1 MSQASYPIDPNY
13 RYRFNRRLGTGLYYL
28 GLAIF
33 TIIVLVPFYWMARA
47 SVSNQEQILM
57 SPPLYFPT
65 PTFENFGIVAEQVP
79 LVLFINNSII
89 YSTASAA
96 IAVLTSFMA
105 AYAFT
110 RIKVRG
116 SGFLQWLLIITVSIP
131 QISLIIPL
139 YQILLNMKLLNS
151 LTGLILVFSSL
162 LTPFTVW
169 VLMSFIS
176 QVPQEIE
183 EAAIIDGASLWQ
195 VLWRIVIPVT
205 TPGIVTMFVI
215 NFINGWNDLLHP
227 LSFSTEEAK
236 TLSVAI
242 TYIYSYRASWGLPW
256 NLVSTVGMI
265 MVIPVII
272 MVIFAQRSIVS
283 GLTRGAIK

>member
-1 MSQASYPIDPNY
+1 MSQASPVQSQ
-13 RYRFNRRLGTGLYYL
+13 YRFGSMLSSGLYYL
-28 GLAIF
+28 ALTVF

-47 SVSNQEQILM
+47 SVSNQEQILT

-65 PTFENFGIVAEQVP
+65 PTLENFGIVAEQVP
-79 LVLFINNSII
+79 LSLFITNSLI
-89 YSTASAA
+89 YSTASAV

-105 AYAFT
+105 AYAFS
-110 RIKVRG
+110 RINIRG
-116 SGFLQWLLIITVSIP
+116 NGFLQWLLIITVAIP
-131 QISLIIPL
+131 QVSLIIPL
-139 YQILLNMKLLNS
+139 YQILKGLQLLNT
-151 LTGLILVFSSL
+151 LTGLILVLSSL
-162 LTPFTVW
+162 LSPFTVW
-169 VLMSFIS
+169 VLMSFIK

-183 EAAIIDGASLWQ
+183 EAATIDGASLLQ
-195 VLWRIVIPVT
+195 ILWRIVIPVT
-205 TPGIVTMFVI
+205 TPGIVTMLVI

-227 LSFSTEEAK
+227 LSFSATEEAR

-272 MVIFAQRSIVS
+272 LVIIGQRSIVS

>member
-1 MSQASYPIDPNY
+1 MSNATFLRL
-13 RYRFNRRLGTGLYYL
+13 RYRSGALFGAVLYYL
-28 GLAIF
+28 ALSLF

-65 PTFENFGIVAEQVP
+65 PTLENFGIVAEQVP
-79 LVLFINNSII
+79 LVLFTTNSII
-89 YSTASAA
+89 YATFSAL
-96 IAVLTSFMA
+96 IAVATSFLA
-105 AYAFT
+105 AYAFS
-110 RIKVRG
+110 RIKVWG
-116 SGFLQWLLIITVSIP
+116 SEFLQWLLIITVAIP
-131 QISLIIPL
+131 QVALIIPL
-139 YQILLNMKLLNS
+139 YQILKTLHLLNT
-151 LTGLILVFSSL
+151 LAGLILVLSSL
-162 LTPFTVW
+162 LTPFTIW
-169 VLMSFIS
+169 VLMSFIK

-183 EAAIIDGASLWQ
+183 EAATIDGATLLQ
-195 VLWRIVIPVT
+195 ILWRIVLPVT
-205 TPGIVTMFVI
+205 TPGLVTMLVI

-227 LSFSTEEAK
+227 LSFSSTEAAK

-265 MVIPVII
+265 MVIPI
-272 MVIFAQRSIVS
+272 MILVMVAQRAIVS

>member
-1 MSQASYPIDPNY
+1 MSNATVVRL
-13 RYRFNRRLGTGLYYL
+13 RYRSSALFGTVLYYL
-28 GLAIF
+28 ALSLFAV
-33 TIIVLVPFYWMARA
+33 IVLVPFYWMARA

-65 PTFENFGIVAEQVP
+65 PTLENFGIVAEQVP
-79 LVLFINNSII
+79 LLLFITNSII
-89 YSTASAA
+89 YATSSAV
-96 IAVLTSFMA
+96 IAVVTSFLA
-105 AYAFT
+105 AYAFS

-116 SGFLQWLLIITVSIP
+116 SEFLQFLLIITVAIP
-131 QISLIIPL
+131 QVALIIPL
-139 YQILLNMKLLNS
+139 YQILKTLHLLNTLAG
-151 LTGLILVFSSL
+151 LTLVLSSL
-162 LTPFTVW
+162 LTPFTIW
-169 VLMSFIS
+169 VLISFIK

-183 EAAIIDGASLWQ
+183 EAATIDGASLLQ
-195 VLWRIVIPVT
+195 ILWRIVLPVT
-205 TPGIVTMFVI
+205 TPGLVTMLVI

-227 LSFSTEEAK
+227 LAFSSSEEAK

-265 MVIPVII
+265 MVIPII
-272 MVIFAQRSIVS
+272 ILVMFAQRAIVS

>member
-1 MSQASYPIDPNY
+1 MSQASAEQL
-13 RYRFNRRLGTGLYYL
+13 RYRISGTLSSVLYYL
-28 GLAIF
+28 SLIVF

-47 SVSNQEQILM
+47 SVSNKEQILM

-65 PTFENFGIVAEQVP
+65 PTLENFGTVAEQVP
-79 LVLFINNSII
+79 LVLFISNSII
-89 YSTASAA
+89 YSTASSV
-96 IAVLTSFMA
+96 IAVVTSFMA
-105 AYAFT
+105 AYAFS

-116 SGFLQWLLIITVSIP
+116 SGFLQWLLIITVAIP
-131 QISLIIPL
+131 QVSLIIPL
-139 YQILLNMKLLNS
+139 YQILRGLQLLNT
-151 LTGLILVFSSL
+151 LTGLILVLSSL

-169 VLMSFIS
+169 VLMSFIK

-183 EAAIIDGASLWQ
+183 EAAIIDGASLLQ
-195 VLWRIVIPVT
+195 ILWRIVLPVT
-205 TPGIVTMFVI
+205 APGIVTMLVI

-227 LSFSTEEAK
+227 LSFSSTEEAR

-242 TYIYSYRASWGLPW
+242 TYIYSYRAPWGLPW

-265 MVIPVII
+265 MVIPVMILVII
-272 MVIFAQRSIVS
+272 GQRSIVS

>member
-1 MSQASYPIDPNY
+1 MSQATFPLY
-13 RYRFNRRLGTGLYYL
+13 RYRIGRMLSGGFYYL

-33 TIIVLVPFYWMARA
+33 TIVVLVPFYWMARA
-47 SVSNQEQILM
+47 SVSNPEQILM
-57 SPPLYFPT
+57 SPPLYFPA

-79 LVLFINNSII
+79 LVLFIGNSII
-89 YSTASAA
+89 YSTASAV

-116 SGFLQWLLIITVSIP
+116 SSFLQWILIITVAIP
-131 QISLIIPL
+131 QVSLIIPL
-139 YQILLNMKLLNS
+139 YQILLNMRLLNS
-151 LTGLILVFSSL
+151 LTGLILILSSL

-169 VLMSFIS
+169 VLMSFIN

-183 EAAIIDGASLWQ
+183 EAAIIDGASLLQ

-205 TPGIVTMFVI
+205 TPGIVTMLVI

-227 LSFSTEEAK
+227 LSFSSTEEAK

>member
-1 MSQASYPIDPNY
+1 MSQTSFPRY
-13 RYRFNRRLGTGLYYL
+13 RYRMNRMVGSGLYYL
-28 GLAIF
+28 GLAVF
-33 TIIVLVPFYWMARA
+33 TIVVLVPFYWMARA

-89 YSTASAA
+89 YSTASAV

-110 RIKVRG
+110 RIKLRG
-116 SGFLQWLLIITVSIP
+116 SGFLQWLLIITVAIP
-131 QISLIIPL
+131 QVSLIIPL
-139 YQILLNMKLLNS
+139 YQILLSMKLLNS
-151 LTGLILVFSSL
+151 LTGLILILSSL

-169 VLMSFIS
+169 VLMSFIN
-176 QVPQEIE
+176 QVPREIE
-183 EAAIIDGASLWQ
+183 EAAIIDGASLLQ

-205 TPGIVTMFVI
+205 TPGIVTMLVI

-227 LSFSTEEAK
+227 LSFSSTEEAK

-265 MVIPVII
+265 MVIPVMI

>member
-1 MSQASYPIDPNY
+1 MSQASFPHY
-13 RYRFNRRLGTGLYYL
+13 RYRMNRLLGSGLYYL
-28 GLAIF
+28 GLAAF
-33 TIIVLVPFYWMARA
+33 TVIVLVPFYWMARA

-65 PTFENFGIVAEQVP
+65 PTLENFGTVAEQVP
-79 LVLFINNSII
+79 LVLFINNSLI
-89 YSTASAA
+89 YSTASAV
-96 IAVLTSFMA
+96 IAVVTSFMA

-116 SGFLQWLLIITVSIP
+116 SNFLQWVLIITVAIP

-139 YQILLNMKLLNS
+139 YQILKGMQLLNT
-151 LTGLILVFSSL
+151 LTGLILVLSSL

-169 VLMSFIS
+169 VLMSFIN
-176 QVPQEIE
+176 QVPREIE
-183 EAAIIDGASLWQ
+183 EAAIIDGASLLQ

-205 TPGIVTMFVI
+205 TPGLVTMFVI

-227 LSFSTEEAK
+227 LSFSATEEAK

-272 MVIFAQRSIVS
+272 MVILAQRSIVS
-283 GLTRGAIK
+283 GLTRGAVK

>member
-1 MSQASYPIDPNY
+1 MSNATFLRW
-13 RYRFNRRLGTGLYYL
+13 RYRSGALLGALLYYL
-28 GLAIF
+28 ALSLF

-65 PTFENFGIVAEQVP
+65 PTLENFGIVAEQVP
-79 LVLFINNSII
+79 LVLFTTNSII
-89 YSTASAA
+89 YATFSAL
-96 IAVLTSFMA
+96 IAVVTSFLA
-105 AYAFT
+105 AYAFS
-110 RIKVRG
+110 RIKVWG
-116 SGFLQWLLIITVSIP
+116 SEFLQWLLIITVAIP
-131 QISLIIPL
+131 QVALIIPL
-139 YQILLNMKLLNS
+139 YQILKTLHLLNT
-151 LTGLILVFSSL
+151 LAGLILVLSSL
-162 LTPFTVW
+162 LTPFTIW
-169 VLMSFIS
+169 VLMSFIK

-183 EAAIIDGASLWQ
+183 EAATIDGATLLQ
-195 VLWRIVIPVT
+195 ILWRIVLPVT
-205 TPGIVTMFVI
+205 TPGLVTMLVI

-227 LSFSTEEAK
+227 LSFSSTEAAK

-265 MVIPVII
+265 MVLPI
-272 MVIFAQRSIVS
+272 MILVIFAQRAIVS

>member
-1 MSQASYPIDPNY
+1 MSQATYPY
-13 RYRFNRRLGTGLYYL
+13 VRYRMNRVLGSSLYYL
-28 GLAIF
+28 GLAVF

-79 LVLFINNSII
+79 LVLFIGNSII
-89 YSTASAA
+89 FSTASAVIA
-96 IAVLTSFMA
+96 ILTSFMA

-116 SGFLQWLLIITVSIP
+116 SGFLQWILIITVAIP
-131 QISLIIPL
+131 QVSLIIPL

-169 VLMSFIS
+169 VLMSFIN

-183 EAAIIDGASLWQ
+183 EAAIIDGASLLQ

-205 TPGIVTMFVI
+205 TPGIVTMMVI

-227 LSFSTEEAK
+227 LSFSSTEEAK

>member
-1 MSQASYPIDPNY
+1 MSNATLLRW
-13 RYRFNRRLGTGLYYL
+13 RYRSHTLLSAVLYYL
-28 GLAIF
+28 ALALF

-65 PTFENFGIVAEQVP
+65 PTLENFGIVAEQVP
-79 LVLFINNSII
+79 LVLFITNSII
-89 YSTASAA
+89 YATFSAV
-96 IAVLTSFMA
+96 IAVVTSFLA
-105 AYAFT
+105 AYAFS
-110 RIKVRG
+110 RIKAPG
-116 SGFLQWLLIITVSIP
+116 SEFLQWLLIITVAIP
-131 QISLIIPL
+131 QVALIIPL
-139 YQILLNMKLLNS
+139 YQILKTLQLLNT
-151 LTGLILVFSSL
+151 LAGLILVLSSL
-162 LTPFTVW
+162 LTPFTIW
-169 VLMSFIS
+169 VLMSFIK

-183 EAAIIDGASLWQ
+183 EAATIDGATLLQ
-195 VLWRIVIPVT
+195 ILWRIVLPVT
-205 TPGIVTMFVI
+205 TPGLVTMLVI

-227 LSFSTEEAK
+227 LSFSSTEAAK

-265 MVIPVII
+265 MVIPIII
-272 MVIFAQRSIVS
+272 MVIFAQRAIVS

>member
-1 MSQASYPIDPNY
+1 MSNATFLRW
-13 RYRFNRRLGTGLYYL
+13 RYRSGALLGALLYYL
-28 GLAIF
+28 ALSLF

-65 PTFENFGIVAEQVP
+65 PTLENFGIVAEQVP
-79 LVLFINNSII
+79 LVLFTTNSII
-89 YSTASAA
+89 YATFSAL
-96 IAVLTSFMA
+96 IAVVTSFLA
-105 AYAFT
+105 AYAFS
-110 RIKVRG
+110 RIKVWG
-116 SGFLQWLLIITVSIP
+116 SEFLQWLLIITVAIP
-131 QISLIIPL
+131 QVALIIPL
-139 YQILLNMKLLNS
+139 YQILKTLHLLNT
-151 LTGLILVFSSL
+151 LAGLILVLSSL
-162 LTPFTVW
+162 LTPFTIW
-169 VLMSFIS
+169 VLMSFIK

-183 EAAIIDGASLWQ
+183 EAATIDGATLLQ
-195 VLWRIVIPVT
+195 ILWRIVLPVT
-205 TPGIVTMFVI
+205 TPGLVTMLVI

-227 LSFSTEEAK
+227 LSFSSTEAAK

-265 MVIPVII
+265 MVIPII
-272 MVIFAQRSIVS
+272 ILVIFAQRAIVS

>member
-1 MSQASYPIDPNY
+1 MSRADFMRF
-13 RYRFNRRLGTGLYYL
+13 RYRTVRMLSTCFYYL
-28 GLAIF
+28 SLTVF

-65 PTFENFGIVAEQVP
+65 PTLENFGIVAEQVP
-79 LVLFINNSII
+79 LVLFITNSFI
-89 YSTASAA
+89 YSTASAV
-96 IAVLTSFMA
+96 IAVLASFLA
-105 AYAFT
+105 AYAFS
-110 RIKVRG
+110 RIKIRG
-116 SGFLQWLLIITVSIP
+116 SNFLQWILIITVAIP
-131 QISLIIPL
+131 QVSLIIPL
-139 YQILLNMKLLNS
+139 YQTLKSLNLLNS

-169 VLMSFIS
+169 VLMSFIK

-183 EAAIIDGASLWQ
+183 EAAIIDGASLLQ

-205 TPGIVTMFVI
+205 TPGLVTMLVI

-227 LSFSTEEAK
+227 LSFSSTEESK